1 MSRTRRELLPRL
13 GRSCRLALA
22 LSIAGS
28 LAVGCATGG
37 ARSADERGDR
47 ATDRATDRA
56 DDPHARCDAELAR
69 ATATHQAE
77 RERLEQEARGAR
89 DDAALA
95 ARERERMQAQVL
107 ASRERADAQGQA
119 LEAALAS
126 IRKKEE
132 ELAALRAGA
141 TGDEVA
147 GAESAVAAATSLL
160 RQKDAHIRRLQ
171 DELARLK
178 NPDLPASAPAGG
190 DASAGDGG
198 VTLASMDLEVP
209 VATIDGAPIT
219 RRDFVEFLYRDLG
232 TPALLEL
239 AINRQLISR
248 EARRRGVV
256 VSDVDC
262 AVWVEEQLVDHIQ
275 QAGSKDAF
283 LQKIAESGF
292 DEAAW
297 TARLRFQA
305 RPTLVLRRLVE
316 LERTTPEGREAFEA
330 RVREEYTRSHS
341 ERVRAGHIF
350 VEVARGAGPDE
361 VAAAERKAQLASE
374 QVRRG
379 VPFADV
385 ARRISEDPQT
395 RHLGGTLGTFDRSR
409 FARTPELN
417 TAFFTL
423 PVGEVSTPIR
433 THAGFHVVLVDERTP
448 PTRPFDE
455 AMRRELI
462 GRLSKEPPADAEM
475 EALVARLRARAHVT
489 RTLTFD

>member
-1 MSRTRRELLPRL
+1 MCRVHRELLPRL
-13 GRSCRLALA
+13 GRSCRLAVV
-22 LSIAGS
+22 LSITAS
-28 LAVGCATGG
+28 LAVGCASGG
-37 ARSADERGDR
+37 ARSGDDRG
-47 ATDRATDRA
+47 
-56 DDPHARCDAELAR
+56 DPHAACDAELAR
-69 ATATHQAE
+69 VTAQHQAD
-77 RERLEQEARGAR
+77 RERLEQDARGAR
-89 DDAALA
+89 DDATLRTRELERLHAEVQA
-95 ARERERMQAQVL
+95 ARA
-107 ASRERADAQGQA
+107 RADAQAEA
-119 LEAALAS
+119 LDAALAS

-132 ELAALRAGA
+132 ELAALRAGGS
-141 TGDEVA
+141 GDDVVGGEGVI
-147 GAESAVAAATSLL
+147 AAATSLL
-160 RQKDAHIRRLQ
+160 RQKDAQIERLRV
-171 DELARLK
+171 ELARAR
-178 NPDLPASAPAGG
+178 NPDLQASAPV
-190 DASAGDGG
+190 DAQGG

-209 VATIDGAPIT
+209 VASIDGAPIT
-219 RRDFVEFLYRDLG
+219 RRDFCEFLYRDLG

-239 AINRQLISR
+239 AINRQLIAR
-248 EARRRGVV
+248 EARRRGVT

-262 AVWVEEQLVDHIQ
+262 TVWVEGQVVEHIQ

-283 LQKIAESGF
+283 IKKIAESGF

-297 TARLRFQA
+297 IARLRFQA
-305 RPTLVLRRLVE
+305 RPTLLLQRLVE

-330 RVREEYTRSHS
+330 RIRDEYTRSFS

-350 VEVARGAGPDE
+350 VEVERGAAPDV
-361 VAAAERKAQLASE
+361 VAAAERKAQLAQE

-385 ARRISEDPQT
+385 ARRMSEDPQT
-395 RHLGGTLGTFDRSR
+395 RHLGGTLGTFDRTR

-423 PVGEVSTPIR
+423 PVGEVSAPIR

-448 PTRPFDE
+448 PARPFDE

-489 RTLTFD
+489 RALTFD